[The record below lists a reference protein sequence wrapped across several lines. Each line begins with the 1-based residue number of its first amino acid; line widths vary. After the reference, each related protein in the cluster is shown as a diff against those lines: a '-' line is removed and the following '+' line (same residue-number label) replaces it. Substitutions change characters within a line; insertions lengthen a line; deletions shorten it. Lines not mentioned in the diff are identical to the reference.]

1 MEKKFKFSENP
12 TVAKAVYGAVIALLC
27 ITAIVI
33 GIVAANNRKK
43 SDTPAPTPPSSD
55 ETPGDNTENPGGE
68 NPGGEEGG
76 DNQGG
81 SDEAISFIAPVSGT
95 VMKEHSLEIPVYSE
109 TLEAWRI
116 HTGVDIS
123 TAEGAEVFA
132 CAPGEVTRVYS
143 DPLLGKTVEITHANG
158 TKTRYSNLSDEG
170 LVTVGTEVVSG
181 AKIGVV
187 GDSAI
192 SELADEPHLH
202 FEMLV
207 NDTSVNPLDYLTEDS
222 KRVSLGI
229 VEEDAA

>member
-12 TVAKAVYGAVIALLC
+12 TAAKAIYGAVIALLC

-43 SDTPAPTPPSSD
+43 PSTDTPPINGETD
-55 ETPGDNTENPGGE
+55 ENTEGEGGNGEGGGTGNEGGE
-68 NPGGEEGG
+68 NEGG
-76 DNQGG
+76 QN
-81 SDEAISFIAPVSGT
+81 EAITFIAPVSGS
-95 VMKEHSLEIPVYSE
+95 VAKEHSLDIPVYSE

-123 TAEGAEVFA
+123 TAEGTEVFA
-132 CAPGEVTRVYS
+132 AAGGEVTRVYS
-143 DPLLGKTVEITHANG
+143 DPLLGKTVEITHKNG
-158 TKTRYSNLSDEG
+158 IKTRYSNLSDEG
-170 LVTVGTEVVSG
+170 LVSVGTEISAG

-187 GDSAI
+187 GDSSI

-207 NDTSVNPLDYLTEDS
+207 NDVSVNPLDYLSEDS

-229 VEEDAA
+229 GDGEAA